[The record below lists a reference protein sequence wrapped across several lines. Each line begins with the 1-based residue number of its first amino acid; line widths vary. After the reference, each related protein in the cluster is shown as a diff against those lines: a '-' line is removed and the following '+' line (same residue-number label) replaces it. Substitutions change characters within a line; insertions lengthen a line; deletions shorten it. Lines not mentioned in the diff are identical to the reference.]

1 MQIHTRKLRN
11 TFSIWQS
18 TSQQCAHTR
27 NQPSN
32 SNFSQHREHTYR
44 ANSSTNFDHFQP
56 VSKWFEKAIHLP
68 LPSPLFSSAKSETN
82 SKRVSPRCSLAR
94 PCVSPC
100 VWNNVST
107 LSGSGAR
114 AIVQEYIRG
123 VFSRRRQPTRET
135 TPANPPYP
143 IRGDASSSS
152 RSCRAFQITGISARV
167 GINIEIFL
175 LSDEPPVLENL
186 PFFFRVP
193 STNFLLFF
201 FVPVRVVWKDRWIVG
216 AWRFKWFLI
225 KRCRSFFSLFF
236 IVVIFFTLFI
246 GSFFLGGG
254 RRVELICFQVTLG

>member
-18 TSQQCAHTR
+18 TNSVLTR
-27 NQPSN
+27 EINHPIQTSLN
-32 SNFSQHREHTYR
+32 TESTYT
-44 ANSSTNFDHFQP
+44 NSSTNFDHFQP

>member
-18 TSQQCAHTR
+18 TNSVLTR
-27 NQPSN
+27 EINHPIQTSLN
-32 SNFSQHREHTYR
+32 TENTYR
-44 ANSSTNFDHFQP
+44 VNSSTNFDHFQP

-94 PCVSPC
+94 PCVLPC

-123 VFSRRRQPTRET
+123 VFSRQPTRET

-186 PFFFRVP
+186 SPSFFFECLP
-193 STNFLLFF
+193 LTFF
-201 FVPVRVVWKDRWIVG
+201 Y
-216 AWRFKWFLI
+216 
-225 KRCRSFFSLFF
+225 FSLYQWEWFGR
-236 IVVIFFTLFI
+236 I
-246 GSFFLGGG
+246 G
-254 RRVELICFQVTLG
+254 E

>member
-18 TSQQCAHTR
+18 TNSVLTR
-27 NQPSN
+27 EINHPIQTSLN
-32 SNFSQHREHTYR
+32 TENTYR

-56 VSKWFEKAIHLP
+56 VSKWFEKAIHL
-68 LPSPLFSSAKSETN
+68 PLFSSAKSETN

-123 VFSRRRQPTRET
+123 MFSRQPTRET

>member
-18 TSQQCAHTR
+18 TNSVLTR
-27 NQPSN
+27 EINHPIQTSLN
-32 SNFSQHREHTYR
+32 TESTYT
-44 ANSSTNFDHFQP
+44 NSSTNFDHFQP

-68 LPSPLFSSAKSETN
+68 LLSLLFSSAKSETN

-186 PFFFRVP
+186 SPLFFF
-193 STNFLLFF
+193 SSAFHFLLFF

-246 GSFFLGGG
+246 GSFFFG
-254 RRVELICFQVTLG
+254 RG

>member
-18 TSQQCAHTR
+18 TNSVLTR
-27 NQPSN
+27 EINHPIQTSLN
-32 SNFSQHREHTYR
+32 TESTYT
-44 ANSSTNFDHFQP
+44 NSSTNFDHFQP
-56 VSKWFEKAIHLP
+56 VSKWFEKAIHL
-68 LPSPLFSSAKSETN
+68 PLFSSAKSETN

-193 STNFLLFF
+193 STFF
-201 FVPVRVVWKDRWIVG
+201 YFSSYQWE
-216 AWRFKWFLI
+216 WFG
-225 KRCRSFFSLFF
+225 R
-236 IVVIFFTLFI
+236 I
-246 GSFFLGGG
+246 G
-254 RRVELICFQVTLG
+254 E

>member
-18 TSQQCAHTR
+18 TNSVLTR
-27 NQPSN
+27 EINHPIQTSLN
-32 SNFSQHREHTYR
+32 TENTYR

-135 TPANPPYP
+135 TPVNPPYP

-193 STNFLLFF
+193 STFF
-201 FVPVRVVWKDRWIVG
+201 YFSSYQWE
-216 AWRFKWFLI
+216 WFG
-225 KRCRSFFSLFF
+225 R
-236 IVVIFFTLFI
+236 I
-246 GSFFLGGG
+246 G
-254 RRVELICFQVTLG
+254 E

>member
-18 TSQQCAHTR
+18 TNSVLTR
-27 NQPSN
+27 EINHPIQTSLN
-32 SNFSQHREHTYR
+32 TESTYT
-44 ANSSTNFDHFQP
+44 NSSTNFDHFQP
-56 VSKWFEKAIHLP
+56 VSKWFEKAIHL
-68 LPSPLFSSAKSETN
+68 PLFSSAKSETN

-123 VFSRRRQPTRET
+123 MFSRQPTRET

-246 GSFFLGGG
+246 GSFFFG
-254 RRVELICFQVTLG
+254 RG

>member
-18 TSQQCAHTR
+18 TNSVLTR
-27 NQPSN
+27 EINHPIQTSLN
-32 SNFSQHREHTYR
+32 TESTYT
-44 ANSSTNFDHFQP
+44 NSSTNFDHFQP

-68 LPSPLFSSAKSETN
+68 LLSLLFSSAKSETN

-123 VFSRRRQPTRET
+123 MFSRQPTHET

-193 STNFLLFF
+193 STFF
-201 FVPVRVVWKDRWIVG
+201 YFSSYQWE
-216 AWRFKWFLI
+216 WFG
-225 KRCRSFFSLFF
+225 R
-236 IVVIFFTLFI
+236 I
-246 GSFFLGGG
+246 G
-254 RRVELICFQVTLG
+254 E

>member
-56 VSKWFEKAIHLP
+56 VSKWFEKAIHL
-68 LPSPLFSSAKSETN
+68 PLFSSAKSETN

-201 FVPVRVVWKDRWIVG
+201 FVPVRVVWKDRWIVE

-246 GSFFLGGG
+246 GNGIFFGGG
-254 RRVELICFQVTLG
+254 SRRVELICFQVTLG

>member
-18 TSQQCAHTR
+18 TNSVLTR
-27 NQPSN
+27 EINHPIQTSLN
-32 SNFSQHREHTYR
+32 TENTYR
-44 ANSSTNFDHFQP
+44 VNSSTNFDHFQP

-123 VFSRRRQPTRET
+123 VFSRQPTRET

-186 PFFFRVP
+186 SPLFFFRVP
-193 STNFLLFF
+193 STFF
-201 FVPVRVVWKDRWIVG
+201 YFSSYQWE
-216 AWRFKWFLI
+216 WFG
-225 KRCRSFFSLFF
+225 R
-236 IVVIFFTLFI
+236 I
-246 GSFFLGGG
+246 G
-254 RRVELICFQVTLG
+254 E

>member
-186 PFFFRVP
+186 PFFFFECLP
-193 STNFLLFF
+193 LTFF
-201 FVPVRVVWKDRWIVG
+201 Y
-216 AWRFKWFLI
+216 
-225 KRCRSFFSLFF
+225 FSLYQWEWFGR
-236 IVVIFFTLFI
+236 I
-246 GSFFLGGG
+246 G
-254 RRVELICFQVTLG
+254 E